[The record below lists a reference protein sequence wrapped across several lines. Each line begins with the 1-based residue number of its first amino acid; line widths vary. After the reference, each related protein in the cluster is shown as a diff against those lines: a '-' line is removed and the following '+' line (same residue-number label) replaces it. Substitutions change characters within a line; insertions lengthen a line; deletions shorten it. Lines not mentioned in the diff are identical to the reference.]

1 MPISALLQNAAF
13 VRTRDA
19 LDADFERFVKDIV
32 TLTEIPA
39 APFQEM
45 VRAEAFRDML
55 TETGIG
61 EVSLDAIGNVVGCR
75 HGQSDGGHER
85 QTICIAA
92 HLDTVF
98 PPGTDTKVRREGNRL
113 YAPGVG
119 DDTRGLAVLLALAR
133 AIAATGLKT
142 RHDILFVG
150 NVGEEGPG
158 NLRGIRHLFQ
168 EGAWAGKIDAF
179 FSVDGAD
186 METVIAG
193 GIGSHRYR
201 VVLAGPGGHSFID
214 FGIVNPANALGDFLA
229 GLARVPAPKEPRTTY
244 CASMVGGGTS
254 INAIPQQVW
263 VDVDLRSADPRSLEN
278 LDRAMRGLVENAVTS
293 ENTRGNTARGAV
305 SAELTQIGDR
315 PAAPLATSGRVVDE
329 AVAAL
334 AAHGFTARLERGS
347 TDANIPLSL
356 GIPAVALGSG
366 VAGGN
371 LHTLAE
377 WIDVEPEP
385 NRRALA
391 AILAALLAVAEVV
404 H

>member
-1 MPISALLQNAAF
+1 MLIPALLQNPAF
-13 VRTRDA
+13 VQTRDA
-19 LDADFERFVKDIV
+19 LAADFERFVEDIL

-39 APFQEM
+39 PPFQET
-45 VRAEAFRDML
+45 VRAETFRDML

-61 EVSLDAIGNVVGCR
+61 EVFLDDIGNVIGC
-75 HGQSDGGHER
+75 HYGQSDNER
-85 QTICIAA
+85 DRHTICIAA

-98 PPGTDTKVRREGNRL
+98 PPGTDTKVRREGNHL

-119 DDTRGLAVLLALAR
+119 DDTRGLAVLLAIAR
-133 AIAATGLKT
+133 AITATGLKT
-142 RHDILFVG
+142 RHNILFVG

-168 EGAWAGKIDAF
+168 EGAWSGKIDAF
-179 FSVDGAD
+179 FTIDGAD

-193 GIGSHRYR
+193 GIGSNRYHI
-201 VVLAGPGGHSFID
+201 VLAGPGGHSFID
-214 FGIVNPANALGDFLA
+214 FGTVNPANALGDFLA
-229 GLARVPAPKEPRTTY
+229 GLARISAPKEPRTTY
-244 CASMVGGGTS
+244 SASMVGGGTS

-278 LDRAMRGLVENAVTS
+278 LDSAMRGLVEIAVIS
-293 ENTRGNTARGAV
+293 ENARGDTARGAI
-305 SAELTQIGDR
+305 SAELTQIGNR
-315 PAAPLATSGRVVDE
+315 PATPLVTSGRVVDE
-329 AVAAL
+329 AVTAL
-334 AAHGFTARLERGS
+334 AAYGFTARLERGS

-391 AILAALLAVAEVV
+391 AILTALLAVAEVAQ
-404 H
+404 